1 MGLILEPGQSGA
13 QNLEL
18 VTASLLHFC
27 LSVCSLL
34 SWAMGPSHEL
44 ILC

>member
-18 VTASLLHFC
+18 VTASLASFLSLC
-27 LSVCSLL
+27 LFSSLL
-34 SWAMGPSHEL
+34 GYGSLP
-44 ILC
+44 